1 MITEKDCKMLVGCF
15 CEALKSDIE
24 LQDVMAKAMLRGSK
38 QKEHLISL
46 SQAASILGVSKSLL
60 YQSPGLVTSKNTSA
74 FAELPAVSKRS
85 NNMDN
90 NPFSIFFITV
100 QPFIE

>member
-15 CEALKSDIE
+15 CEALKSDTE

-60 YQSPGLVTSKNTSA
+60 YRIKDNFSCIKTGKAKTCRVMFEETKL
-74 FAELPAVSKRS
+74 LPEYEMYLAGKS
-85 NNMDN
+85 
-90 NPFSIFFITV
+90 
-100 QPFIE
+100 

>member
-60 YQSPGLVTSKNTSA
+60 YRIKDNFSCIKTGKAKTCRVMFEETKL
-74 FAELPAVSKRS
+74 LPEYEMYLAGKS
-85 NNMDN
+85 
-90 NPFSIFFITV
+90 
-100 QPFIE
+100 